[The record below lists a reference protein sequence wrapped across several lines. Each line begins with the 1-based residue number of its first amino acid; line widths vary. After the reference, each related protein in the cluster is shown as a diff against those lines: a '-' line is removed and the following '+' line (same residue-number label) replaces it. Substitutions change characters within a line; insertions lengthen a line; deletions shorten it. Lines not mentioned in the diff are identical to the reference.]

1 MRLGTVAELMLTP
14 QLKLTADAAYLPYV
28 KFSGVD
34 NHPLRPDA
42 GPSSRSPEHGVGT
55 GVQVEGVVSY
65 DFTQQLSVGVGGR
78 YWSMQVPKGLTN
90 FFSTDEFIVQRFS
103 TEQAA
108 LFAQGSYKFAAPD

>member
-1 MRLGTVAELMLTP
+1 MLTP

-28 KFSGVD
+28 KFAGVD
-34 NHPLRPDA
+34 NHPQRA
-42 GPSSRSPEHGVGT
+42 GEGASTRSPEHGVGT

-65 DFTQQLSVGVGGR
+65 DITEQFSVGVGGR

-90 FFSTDEFIVQRFS
+90 FFSTDDFIVQRFS

-108 LFAQGSYKFAAPD
+108 VFAQGSYKFGAPD